1 MNAVGLKNFTTE
13 VINSTE
19 PVLVDFWAEFCAPCK
34 ALKPVLESVADEGVK
49 VVTLDITQEEELTAH
64 YGVSGIPTVI
74 LFKDGKPLSRV
85 VGLKSKKDLLALVK
99 NAV

>member
-1 MNAVGLKNFTTE
+1 MNAVGLKNFTSE

-34 ALKPVLESVADEGVK
+34 ALKPILESVAAEGVK
-49 VVTLDITQEEELTAH
+49 VVTLDITEEEELTAH

-74 LFKDGKPLSRV
+74 LFKDGKPLHRV
-85 VGLKSKKDLLALVK
+85 VGLKSKKDLLTLVK